1 MDSPRV
7 YAFEGLIPV
16 VDPSS
21 FVHPTAV
28 LIGDVIV
35 GPHCYIGPCASLRG
49 DFGRLIIG
57 AGCNVQDS
65 CVMHGY
71 PGTDSVVED
80 YGHIGHGAVLHGCL
94 VRRNVMV
101 GMNAVVMDKAEVGAN
116 SIIAASSFIKTAM
129 QIPSGVLVAG
139 VPARVVRELTAE
151 EIVRKTRGTE
161 TYQELAR
168 RCLAGMTETTALN
181 HADEARLQLRTHW
194 HAKE

>member
-1 MDSPRV
+1 MDMLRV

-35 GPHCYIGPCASLRG
+35 GPNCYIGPCASLRG
-49 DFGRLIIG
+49 DFGRLVIG
-57 AGCNVQDS
+57 AGSNIQDS

-71 PGTDSVVED
+71 PGTDSVVEE

-94 VRRNVMV
+94 LRRNVMV
-101 GMNAVVMDKAEVGAN
+101 GMNAVIMDRVEVGAN
-116 SIIAASSFIKTAM
+116 SIIAASSFIKADM
-129 QIPSGVLVAG
+129 QIPPAVLVAG
-139 VPARVVRELTAE
+139 VPGRVVRELRAE
-151 EIVRKTRGTE
+151 EIEGKTRGTQ

-168 RCLAGMTETTALN
+168 RCLAGMTETQALPS
-181 HADEARLQLRTHW
+181 ADAARLQLRTGW
-194 HAKE
+194 QR